1 MTRALKDLALFF
13 LLPLTCACFRITTA
27 LARLTFHLA
36 GKEWQ
41 HG

>member
-1 MTRALKDLALFF
+1 MTRFLKDLSLFF

-27 LARLTFHLA
+27 LARFTFILA
-36 GKEWQ
+36 EKEWE

>member
-1 MTRALKDLALFF
+1 MTRFLKDMALFF

-27 LARLTFHLA
+27 LARFTFHLA
-36 GKEWQ
+36 GKEWR